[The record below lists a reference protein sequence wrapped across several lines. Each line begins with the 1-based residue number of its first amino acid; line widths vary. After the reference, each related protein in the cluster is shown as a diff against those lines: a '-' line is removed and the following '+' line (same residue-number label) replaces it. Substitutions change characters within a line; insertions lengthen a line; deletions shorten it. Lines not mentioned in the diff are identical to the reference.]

1 MALVMFIFI
10 CWWFPRA
17 WSKGNAKQNREWDV
31 RIQANREAEEA
42 AAGRDTVL
50 EGLDGKDTD
59 MSKVVQ
65 KPRTTYIPP
74 VAGY

>member
-17 WSKGNAKQNREWDV
+17 WSKGNAIQNREWDE
-31 RIQANREAEEA
+31 INRQRRAAEEA
-42 AAGRDTVL
+42 AAGTDTEL
-50 EGLDGKDTD
+50 TGWDGKNTD

-65 KPRTTYIPP
+65 KPTTTYIPP